1 MPGNIINNQWN
12 QCIFWKHLPLHEV
25 IVRELDLSQTL
36 GVFNRFTYA
45 NLQDVLE
52 MTVAH
57 PHSPCVYVRN
67 GVLPEFITTVEHA
80 LNLCQ
85 MENNSCMQKL
95 ADVIQYFHDIDRAD
109 ILALQIIYS
118 D

>member
-1 MPGNIINNQWN
+1 MPGNIRDNQWI
-12 QCIFWKHLPLHEV
+12 QCVFWEYLPLHEV
-25 IVRELDLSQTL
+25 IVCELDFYQTL

-45 NLQDVLE
+45 DLQDVLE

-57 PHSPCVYVRN
+57 PHIPCVYVRN
-67 GVLPEFITTVEHA
+67 GVLQEIITTVEHA

-85 MENNSCMQKL
+85 MKNNSSMQKL